1 LNERQHFWHPFA
13 DMSQVTGR
21 ELVLARGQGAWLSD
35 EAGRRYLD
43 AAGGLWFCNVGHGRA
58 ELADAAAAQMRE
70 LAAYSTFGAYANRPA
85 LELAERVAALSPL
98 EETAVFLTSG
108 GSDAVD
114 SAAKIARHYWQLT
127 GQPQRTLVVARGDA
141 YHGMHAFGTSLSGIA
156 ANAQGWGTLI
166 PDVCHVGRD
175 SAEDLAALLERE
187 GDQVAAVIG
196 EPVVGAGGVYPPP
209 AGYWPRVRELCDQ
222 HGVLLIADEVITGF
236 GRLGTWFGSER
247 YGIQP
252 DLITAAKGIT
262 SGYLPLGAVL
272 AGARVRD
279 VLWSAQAGVFRHGY
293 TYSGHA
299 AACAV
304 ALTNL
309 DILEREGLV
318 ERVRQLEPVLAEA
331 VAGLDGAPLVGQTR
345 SAGLLAAVELDAE
358 ARAARP
364 GLVDQLVAKLRE
376 EGVLSRGLAGH
387 SIQISPS
394 FVIEESEIAELADAL
409 GRALR
414 NLDKTLSQVR

>member
-166 PDVCHVGRD
+166 PDVRHVGRD

-293 TYSGHA
+293 SYSGPA

>member
-166 PDVCHVGRD
+166 PDVRHVGRD